1 MFGNNKFLNDFVKMR
16 STLHQT
22 EKPNSKK
29 SIEQLPVS
37 SISIATIIEKK
48 PPVKDVINFFK
59 TKAEAIKEV

>member
-16 STLHQT
+16 STLHT
-22 EKPNSKK
+22 EQKPTSKK
-29 SIEQLPVS
+29 TEQQPVS

>member
-1 MFGNNKFLNDFVKMR
+1 MFSNNKFLNDFVKMR

-22 EKPNSKK
+22 EKPTSKK
-29 SIEQLPVS
+29 SMEQQPVS
-37 SISIATIIEKK
+37 SITIATIIEKK

>member
-1 MFGNNKFLNDFVKMR
+1 MFGTNKFLNDFVKMR
-16 STLHQT
+16 STLHT
-22 EKPNSKK
+22 EKPASKK
-29 SIEQLPVS
+29 TEQQPVS